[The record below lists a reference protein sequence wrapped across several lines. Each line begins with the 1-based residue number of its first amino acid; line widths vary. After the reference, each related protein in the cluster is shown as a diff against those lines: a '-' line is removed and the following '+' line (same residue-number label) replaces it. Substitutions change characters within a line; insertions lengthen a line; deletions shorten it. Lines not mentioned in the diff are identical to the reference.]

1 MSKKKCKLCNRPY
14 SYSYKLFGRGC
25 FNTECSLLNI
35 SIPKKEKDKEKFF
48 CNEIAKRFNEYGISQ
63 SQKYDLAEK
72 YLTLEYLNKIK
83 LGDLSKAK
91 KQLEKE
97 INNISFSKSVEE
109 KVDKV
114 LDNKI
119 RNSIDVGSSTITLN
133 KIYRLYKTTLKFN
146 QKVSLF
152 KKELENAKNNDEKEI
167 VLEKY
172 LLEDLKFVFDI
183 TKIGIPVYYQVYY
196 AMQLTVWQLV
206 IVGGLIKKYYLS
218 AELLNKSLTSSN
230 TTEEDYYVL
239 NKDRIIEIK
248 KDLLLQNKI
257 KELLNKYSDNKE
269 YIDLNENNVNS
280 KELLVEFERGDLFYS
295 LHNATINILG
305 EKQDDK
311 WNLNITLKDKY
322 DFTDPKLK
330 NNEYK
335 ESLLGSILNNCGV
348 VSQQY
353 GVIRPYNV
361 FIEFKYDDFEKE
373 VK

>member
-1 MSKKKCKLCNRPY
+1 M
-14 SYSYKLFGRGC
+14 
-25 FNTECSLLNI
+25 
-35 SIPKKEKDKEKFF
+35 
-48 CNEIAKRFNEYGISQ
+48 
-63 SQKYDLAEK
+63 
-72 YLTLEYLNKIK
+72 TLEYLNKIK

-119 RNSIDVGSSTITLN
+119 QNSIDVGSSTITLN

>member
-1 MSKKKCKLCNRPY
+1 M
-14 SYSYKLFGRGC
+14 
-25 FNTECSLLNI
+25 
-35 SIPKKEKDKEKFF
+35 
-48 CNEIAKRFNEYGISQ
+48 
-63 SQKYDLAEK
+63 
-72 YLTLEYLNKIK
+72 
-83 LGDLSKAK
+83 
-91 KQLEKE
+91 
-97 INNISFSKSVEE
+97 
-109 KVDKV
+109 
-114 LDNKI
+114 
-119 RNSIDVGSSTITLN
+119 
-133 KIYRLYKTTLKFN
+133 KFN

-361 FIEFKYDDFEKE
+361 FIEFNNYSYIF
-373 VK
+373 VLF